1 MSGRRVGR
9 PPTGRRFQ
17 SVYPTRSRWALMV
30 FLLPPLAFYA
40 ATVLFPIAEA
50 MVLSLYNWGGITSP
64 QFIGLANYR
73 QMLDDPTFR
82 EAARNSLVYLA
93 VSLVLEI
100 GVGLVIANA
109 LSYVVRRWRDIIK
122 TLYLLPAILSTVTI
136 SLFFQRVYSSEPKG
150 LVDQLLSAVGLGS
163 LQQPWLSD
171 LHTALVAVSIPDG
184 WRLMGLYTVILLA
197 AILTVPKEVEEAAR
211 LDGAT
216 ERQLFTKIRLPHL
229 RPVLLTTLIMAATFG
244 LRGFDIPYLLTNG
257 GPGTSTELLTTYMYQ
272 QAFTSTN
279 FGYASALS
287 VFIVVECV
295 VAVGVILVLMR
306 RKAA

>member
-1 MSGRRVGR
+1 
-9 PPTGRRFQ
+9 
-17 SVYPTRSRWALMV
+17 
-30 FLLPPLAFYA
+30 
-40 ATVLFPIAEA
+40 
-50 MVLSLYNWGGITSP
+50 MVLSLYNWGGITAP
-64 QFIGLANYR
+64 QFIGLANYH
-73 QMLDDPTFR
+73 QMFDDPTFR
-82 EAARNSLVYLA
+82 QAARNSLVYLG

-122 TLYLLPAILSTVTI
+122 VLYLLPAILSTVTI

-216 ERQLFTKIRLPHL
+216 ERQLFTRIRLPHL

-257 GPGTSTELLTTYMYQ
+257 AQERRLSCSPPICTSRPSR
-272 QAFTSTN
+272 ARTSATP
-279 FGYASALS
+279 ALCRCS
-287 VFIVVECV
+287 
-295 VAVGVILVLMR
+295 
-306 RKAA
+306 

>member
-1 MSGRRVGR
+1 
-9 PPTGRRFQ
+9 
-17 SVYPTRSRWALMV
+17 MV

>member
-1 MSGRRVGR
+1 MFS
-9 PPTGRRFQ
+9 
-17 SVYPTRSRWALMV
+17 A
-30 FLLPPLAFYA
+30 
-40 ATVLFPIAEA
+40 
-50 MVLSLYNWGGITSP
+50 
-64 QFIGLANYR
+64 
-73 QMLDDPTFR
+73 DPTFR

-93 VSLVLEI
+93 VSLVLEV
-100 GVGLVIANA
+100 GVGLIVANA
-109 LSYVVRRWRDIIK
+109 LSYLVRRWRDFIK

-150 LVDQLLSAVGLGS
+150 LIDQLLSAVGLNS
-163 LQQPWLSD
+163 LSQPWLSD
-171 LHTALVAVSIPDG
+171 IHTALVAVSIPDG

-197 AILTVPKEVEEAAR
+197 AILTVPKESEEAAR
-211 LDGAT
+211 LDGAS
-216 ERQLFTKIRLPHL
+216 ERQVFFHIRLPHV
-229 RPVLLTTLIMAATFG
+229 RPVLLTVLIMAATFG

-295 VAVGVILVLMR
+295 AVVGVILLLMWR
-306 RKAA
+306 RAR

>member
-1 MSGRRVGR
+1 M
-9 PPTGRRFQ
+9 
-17 SVYPTRSRWALMV
+17 YPTRSRWAVLV
-30 FLLPPLAFYA
+30 FLVPPLLFYG
-40 ATVLFPIAEA
+40 ATVLFPIGEA
-50 MVLSLYNWGGITSP
+50 MVLSLYNWGGITP
-64 QFIGLANYR
+64 AKFVGLANYS
-73 QMLDDPTFR
+73 QMFGDPTFR
-82 EAARNSLVYLA
+82 EAARNSLVYLV

-100 GVGLVIANA
+100 GLGLVIANA
-109 LSYVVRRWRDIIK
+109 LSYVVRRWRDLIK

-150 LVDQLLSAVGLGS
+150 LVDQLLSAVGLNS
-163 LQQPWLSD
+163 LSQPWLSD
-171 LHTALVAVSIPDG
+171 LHTALIAVSIPDG

-216 ERQLFTKIRLPHL
+216 ERQVFTKIRLPHL

-279 FGYASALS
+279 FGYASTLS

-295 VAVGVILVLMR
+295 AAVGIILLLMR
-306 RKAA
+306 RRVR